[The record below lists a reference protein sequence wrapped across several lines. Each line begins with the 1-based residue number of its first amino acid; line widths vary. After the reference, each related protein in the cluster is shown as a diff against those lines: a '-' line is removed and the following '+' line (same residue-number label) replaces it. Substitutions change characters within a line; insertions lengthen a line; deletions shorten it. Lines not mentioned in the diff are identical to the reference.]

1 MAGVHGS
8 SEAWILSGVSCRKD
22 MSNLLFY
29 VLLRLVREIELVVRV
44 GRGRPVLGASAIQME
59 AMVCPVGTEG
69 RQRAWRSGKNEW
81 DWGEG
86 AGGSMTPHRAA
97 GAWTWWGEGSSGEQ
111 VGSFLKSC
119 QAATLAPGRHSLQ
132 SICPHEDVAM
142 SSYQPHR
149 KQPRCPPAG
158 ERANNSAVDA
168 ARNENGPFV
177 PPRERASKQDE

>member
-1 MAGVHGS
+1 MAGGHGS
-8 SEAWILSGVSCRKD
+8 SGAWILSGVSCGKD
-22 MSNLLFY
+22 TSDLLFY

-44 GRGRPVLGASAIQME
+44 GRGRPVLRASAVQME

-69 RQRAWRSGKNEW
+69 WQRSWRSGKNER

-86 AGGSMTPHRAA
+86 AA

-119 QAATLAPGRHSLQ
+119 QATTLAPGRHSLQ
-132 SICPHEDVAM
+132 SICPHEDVAV

-149 KQPRCPPAG
+149 KQPRYPPAG
-158 ERANNSAVDA
+158 ERANNTAVDA
-168 ARNENGPFV
+168 ARKENGPFV
-177 PPRERASKQDE
+177 PPREQASKQDE